1 MAFYLILLVT
11 LLNHISFK
19 GSKILISLFAIDL
32 GATPM
37 TIGVLFSMYS
47 LFPVFIS
54 VYAGQ
59 VSDRIGFRLP
69 MIFGSVGLLG
79 GLLLP
84 FFVPTITALFLSA
97 TLIGMCYIFYTV
109 SVQHLIGTI
118 GEGVARTRNF
128 SIFSVVIGL
137 TSLFGPTTAGF
148 AIDGVG
154 YRSTYL
160 LLALFPVIP
169 IIILMF
175 LRRYLPQP
183 SPHDGPRTAHRVM
196 DLLGNVPLRRV
207 LVTAGI
213 LETGNELVNFLLP
226 IYGHS
231 IRLSASE
238 IGLVIGAYAVS
249 LLFVRALMP
258 VLVRQWGEERVLSNS
273 LLLAGLTC
281 LAFPF
286 VETFVLLL
294 AVSFV
299 MGLGLGCG
307 APLSLVLAYNRA
319 PAARSGEAMGLRQT
333 VNKGTE
339 VLVPLIFGTLST
351 AVGMLPVFWLDAVML
366 SIGGWLMHREAGG
379 AGKNASAKSTVA

>member
-11 LLNHISFK
+11 LLNHMSFK

-37 TIGVLFSMYS
+37 TIGVLFAMYS
-47 LFPVFIS
+47 VFPVFLS

-59 VSDRIGFRLP
+59 VSDRLGFRLP
-69 MIFGSVGLLG
+69 MIFGSVGLLC

-84 FFVPTITALFLSA
+84 YFVPNLTALFVSA
-97 TLIGMCYIFYTV
+97 TLIGMCYIFYIV
-109 SVQHLIGTI
+109 SVQHLIGAI
-118 GEGVARTRNF
+118 GEGVARTRNY
-128 SIFSVVIGL
+128 SIFSVFIGL
-137 TSLFGPTTAGF
+137 TSLLGPTTAGF
-148 AIDGVG
+148 AIDAIGH
-154 YRSTYL
+154 RSTYL
-160 LLALFPVIP
+160 LLSVFPLIP
-169 IIILMF
+169 IAILMF
-175 LRRYLPQP
+175 LRRYLPR
-183 SPHDGPRTAHRVM
+183 PHHHDEPRTGHRVM

-231 IRLSASE
+231 IGLSASQ
-238 IGLVIGAYAVS
+238 IGLVIGAYATS
-249 LLFVRALMP
+249 LLFIRALMP
-258 VLVRQWGEERVLSNS
+258 ALVRYWSEERVLSGS
-273 LLLAGLTC
+273 MLLAGLTC

-286 VETFVLLL
+286 VETFALLL

-319 PAARSGEAMGLRQT
+319 PAGRSGEAMGLRQT

-339 VLVPLIFGTLST
+339 VLVPVLFGTLST
-351 AVGMLPVFWLDAVML
+351 ALGMLPVFWLDALML
-366 SIGGWLMHREAGG
+366 SIGGWLMHREAG
-379 AGKNASAKSTVA
+379 ASGKSTSAKSTAI

>member
-1 MAFYLILLVT
+1 MAFHLILLVT

-19 GSKILISLFAIDL
+19 GSKVLLSLFAIDL

-47 LFPVFIS
+47 LFPVFLS

-84 FFVPTITALFLSA
+84 YFIPSITALFFSA
-97 TLIGMCYIFYTV
+97 MLIGTCYIFYVV

-118 GEGVARTRNF
+118 GEGVARTRNY

-137 TSLFGPTTAGF
+137 TSLFGPTIAGF

-160 LLALFPVIP
+160 LLALFPVVP

-183 SPHDGPRTAHRVM
+183 GRHDEPRAGHRVM

-231 IRLSASE
+231 IGLSASE

-249 LLFVRALMP
+249 LLTVRALMP
-258 VLVRQWGEERVLSNS
+258 AMVRQWGEERVLSNS

-286 VETFVLLL
+286 VATFVLLL

-333 VNKGTE
+333 VNKSTE
-339 VLVPLIFGTLST
+339 VLVPVIFGTLST
-351 AVGMLPVFWLDAVML
+351 AVGMLPVFWLDAIML
-366 SIGGWLMHREAGG
+366 SIGGWLMHRESGG
-379 AGKNASAKSTVA
+379 TSKNASAKSTVA

>member
-11 LLNHISFK
+11 LLNHMSFK

-37 TIGVLFSMYS
+37 TIGVLFAMYS
-47 LFPVFIS
+47 VFPVFLS

-59 VSDRIGFRLP
+59 VSDRLGFRLP
-69 MIFGSVGLLG
+69 MIFGSVGLLC

-84 FFVPTITALFLSA
+84 YFVPNLTALFVSA
-97 TLIGMCYIFYTV
+97 TLIGMCYIFYIV
-109 SVQHLIGTI
+109 SVQHLIGAI
-118 GEGVARTRNF
+118 GEGVARTRNY
-128 SIFSVVIGL
+128 SIFSVFIGL
-137 TSLFGPTTAGF
+137 TSLLGPTTAGF
-148 AIDGVG
+148 AIDAIGH
-154 YRSTYL
+154 RSTYL
-160 LLALFPVIP
+160 LLSVFPLIP
-169 IIILMF
+169 IAILMF
-175 LRRYLPQP
+175 LRRYLPR
-183 SPHDGPRTAHRVM
+183 PHHHDEPRTGHRVM

-231 IRLSASE
+231 IGLSASQ
-238 IGLVIGAYAVS
+238 IGLVIGAYATS
-249 LLFVRALMP
+249 LLFIRALMP
-258 VLVRQWGEERVLSNS
+258 ALVRYWSEERVLSGS
-273 LLLAGLTC
+273 MLLAGLTC

-286 VETFVLLL
+286 VETFALLL

-319 PAARSGEAMGLRQT
+319 PAGRSGEAMGLRQT

-339 VLVPLIFGTLST
+339 VLVPVIFGTLST
-351 AVGMLPVFWLDAVML
+351 ALGMLPVFWLDALML
-366 SIGGWLMHREAGG
+366 SIGGWLMHREAG
-379 AGKNASAKSTVA
+379 ASGKSTSAKSTAI

>member
-11 LLNHISFK
+11 LLNHVSFK
-19 GSKILISLFAIDL
+19 GSKVLISLFAIDL
-32 GATPM
+32 GASPM
-37 TIGVLFSMYS
+37 TIGLLFSMYS
-47 LFPVFIS
+47 VFPVFLS

-59 VSDRIGFRLP
+59 VSDRIGFRAP

-84 FFVPTITALFLSA
+84 YFIPTITALFLSA
-97 TLIGMCYIFYTV
+97 TLIGLCYIFYIV
-109 SVQHLIGTI
+109 SVQHLIGAI
-118 GEGVARTRNF
+118 GEGAARTRNY
-128 SIFSVVIGL
+128 SMFSVFIGFTAL
-137 TSLFGPTTAGF
+137 VGPTTAGF

-160 LLALFPVIP
+160 LLAVFPVIP
-169 IIILMF
+169 IVILMF

-183 SPHDGPRTAHRVM
+183 RRHDETRAGHRLG

-231 IRLSASE
+231 IGLSASQ

-258 VLVRQWGEERVLSNS
+258 TLVRQWSEERVLSSS

-294 AVSFV
+294 AVSFM

-319 PAARSGEAMGLRQT
+319 PAGRSGEAMGLRQT

-339 VLVPLIFGTLST
+339 VLVPILFGTLST

-379 AGKNASAKSTVA
+379 AGKTASPKSTIA